1 MPTMDTGSTVPRRQL
16 GRELRKLREEA
27 AVTVGAAAA
36 ALEWSGPKLWRIESG
51 LTAVRVVDV
60 RAMCELYGAD
70 GPTTEALAALARET
84 RAKGWWHAYGDTIP
98 AYFELYMG
106 LEAAASKLRTY
117 DPELVHGLLQTRE
130 YAAEV
135 FRVGNPDWSE
145 EEVERAVAL
154 RLRRQKLLR
163 RPAPGPLVLDAVLN
177 EAVLWRAPGAQLRHV
192 AALSRRPN
200 VTVRVL
206 PFRAGIHP
214 AAMASG
220 SFTILDF
227 PVTGRRAPEP
237 TTVYCA
243 DGLTGALYLDQ
254 PKEIDTYNMI
264 WEGTVAA
271 CLPPA
276 DSRAYIEKIAEERS

>member
-1 MPTMDTGSTVPRRQL
+1 
-16 GRELRKLREEA
+16 
-27 AVTVGAAAA
+27 
-36 ALEWSGPKLWRIESG
+36 RIESG
-51 LTAVRVVDV
+51 LTAVRAVDV

-84 RAKGWWHAYGDTIP
+84 RAKGWWHAYGATIP

-177 EAVLWRAPGAQLRHV
+177 EAVLWRAPSAQLRHV

-206 PFRAGIHP
+206 PFSAGLHRG
-214 AAMASG
+214 AMASG
-220 SFTILDF
+220 AFAIMEF
-227 PVTGRRAPEP
+227 PEKPRGTREP

-243 DGLTGALYLDQ
+243 DGTTGALYLDQ
-254 PKEIDTYNMI
+254 PREVETYDAI
-264 WEGTVAA
+264 WAGAVAA

-276 DSRAYIEKIAEERS
+276 QSRACIEKIAEERS